1 MKSVFPLSV
10 RREPGW
16 YDVEDKWGRL
26 LLQIGDC
33 DVPAPHAA
41 AQEFAER
48 DHAILYAFDA
58 DGGFI
63 AVCRPLK
70 LAAYAYPTSDRA
82 TQAKRSPISAAR
94 AMLSRPL
101 LGGEIMARVL
111 AEQYSRLSTLL
122 AQSDGVA
129 CCL

>member
-1 MKSVFPLSV
+1 MKSVSPLSV

-33 DVPAPHAA
+33 DVPAPHTA

-63 AVCRPLK
+63 AVCNPLK

-82 TQAKRSPISAAR
+82 TQAKRSPDSAAR
-94 AMLSRPL
+94 AMLSKPL
-101 LGGEIMARVL
+101 PGGSIMSRVL
-111 AEQYSRLSTLL
+111 ADQYSRLSLL
-122 AQSDGVA
+122 LSQIEDVA